1 MNGAKILSDVQEEQM
16 QLKNNIDNL
25 LNHIKK

>member
-25 LNHIKK
+25 LNQNKK